1 MKPKAY
7 LLVFD
12 TLADWEPGLAMAE
25 INKSGRFE
33 VKTVGL
39 TKETVTTMG
48 GIRIVPDITI
58 DQVNPDD
65 TAIFILPGGDM
76 WEQKTD
82 ERIALL
88 LDQLHSRR
96 VVVAAICGAT
106 LELARAGLL
115 KAARHTSNALAYLKA
130 MVDSYDADDKYTD
143 QLAVSDNLV
152 ITASG
157 LGSVEFAYEIIRHL
171 EIYNEEDLSV
181 WFDMFKHGVIPKA
194 MQQEMGGNR

>member
-1 MKPKAY
+1 MIPKAY

-12 TLADWEPGLAMAE
+12 SLADWEPGLAMAE
-25 INKSGRFE
+25 INKSRRFE

-39 TKETVTTMG
+39 STRTVTTMG

-58 DQVNPDD
+58 DQVDPDD
-65 TAIFILPGGDM
+65 TAIFILPGGDV
-76 WEQKTD
+76 WQQKTD
-82 ERIALL
+82 ERLPLL
-88 LDQLHSRR
+88 IGQLHARR

-115 KAARHTSNALAYLKA
+115 RVARHTSNSLEYLKSL
-130 MVDSYDADDKYTD
+130 VPQYDSGDKYVE
-143 QLAVSDNLV
+143 QLAVRDNLV

-157 LGSVEFAYEIIRHL
+157 LGSVEFAYEIIRQL
-171 EIYNEEDLSV
+171 ELYSEEDSRV

-194 MQQEMGGNR
+194 TGQQNGGSQ

>member
-12 TLADWEPGLAMAE
+12 TLADWEPGLAMSE
-25 INKSGRFE
+25 INKSGRFD

-39 TKETVTTMG
+39 SRGTVTTMG

-58 DQVNPDD
+58 DQVDVDD
-65 TAIFILPGGDM
+65 AAILILPGGDM
-76 WEQKTD
+76 WEQQTD
-82 ERIALL
+82 ERIRLL
-88 LDQLHSRR
+88 LEQLHTRR

-115 KAARHTSNALAYLKA
+115 KVARHTSNAVDYLKA
-130 MVDSYDADDKYTD
+130 MVPAYDSEKLYEDR
-143 QLAVSDNLV
+143 LAVSDNLI

-157 LGSVEFAYEIIRHL
+157 LGSVEFAYEIIRQL
-171 EIYNEEDLSV
+171 ELYNKEDARA
-181 WFDMFKHGVIPKA
+181 WFDLFKHGVIPKA
-194 MQQEMGGNR
+194 MQQEMGGQG